1 MNLNSVDQL
10 KLLIQLNRNLIILY
24 LGNEIQ
30 IDFICCSNDAKEPL
44 KAYADSAVYDLF
56 ANESVR
62 IMSNSRGLVCT
73 GIKMSIPKGFYGQIS
88 RWSGLVLKNGV
99 VAFSGT
105 IDSGYLGI
113 VYVLLCNFS
122 SNDFLVEK
130 GNRIAQMI
138 FKKCENVSFSNVEN
152 LTFDSEGGVKG
163 FGSSGL

>member
-1 MNLNSVDQL
+1 M
-10 KLLIQLNRNLIILY
+10 LIQLNGNLIILY

-30 IDFICCSNDAKEPL
+30 IDFIHCSNDAKEPL
-44 KAYADSAVYDLF
+44 KAYADSAGYNLL
-56 ANESVR
+56 ANESIR

-88 RWSGLVLKNGV
+88 PRSGLALKNGV

-113 VYVLLCNFS
+113 VYILLFNFS
-122 SNDFLVEK
+122 TNDFLVEK
-130 GNRIAQMI
+130 GNPIAQII
-138 FKKCENVSFSNVEN
+138 FKRCENVSFLEVEN
-152 LTFDSEGGVKG
+152 LTFDSERGVKV